1 LVSKNVSAFVQHNLG
16 GALYRNLM
24 IGCLL
29 AFLVVLMASV
39 PSLADTPPTSSRATI
54 TMLGQAAMVNGT
66 QNSQLRLKITAT
78 DSSGWLL
85 EVALNPDN
93 LKSNNGSNP
102 IWNISG
108 PFTLGKTQQPI
119 ATGTATGW
127 VGSDGVGDILLTSS
141 VTPMSLDVSFS
152 INPNSTVTSTAN
164 GQWPALPAGPLV
176 TTAIPAPPVNH
187 FFWYLSRASALLAYV
202 LLFINLFLGIGLKA
216 RYLDRFIDRWRA
228 MDIHQFSALLAMALI
243 AVHIFSLLGDQY
255 LKFKLSALFIPGASP
270 YRPFWDA
277 LGILGF
283 YSASVVTF
291 SCYTRKYIGQKVW
304 RGIHL
309 ASFGMF
315 VMVLVHSI
323 KSGTDTSA
331 VWTQWLYLSTSLI
344 LVFLALWRFLGP
356 RPEPRNGKAAQGPI
370 ADQGMR

>member
-1 LVSKNVSAFVQHNLG
+1 
-16 GALYRNLM
+16 M
-24 IGCLL
+24 ISCVL
-29 AFLVVLMASV
+29 AFLVVLIAAI
-39 PSLADTPPTSSRATI
+39 PSLADTPPAGSSATI

-66 QNSQLRLKITAT
+66 PNSQLRLKITAT

-85 EVALNPDN
+85 EVALNPDS

-119 ATGTATGW
+119 ATGTASGW
-127 VGSDGVGDILLTSS
+127 VGSDGAGDILLTYSA
-141 VTPMSLDVSFS
+141 TPMSLDVSFS
-152 INPNSTVTSTAN
+152 INPNGTVTSTAN
-164 GQWPALPAGPLV
+164 GQWPALPAVPLI
-176 TTAIPAPPVNH
+176 TSATAAPPVDH
-187 FFWYLSRASALLAYV
+187 FFWYLSRASALLAYI

-216 RYLDRFIDRWRA
+216 RYLDRFIERWRA

-255 LKFKLSALFIPGASP
+255 LKFNLAALFIPGASP

-283 YSASVVTF
+283 YSALVVTF
-291 SCYTRKYIGQKVW
+291 SCYIRKYIGQKVW

-356 RPEPRNGKAAQGPI
+356 RPETRNGKAVNGPI
-370 ADQGMR
+370 ADQGTR